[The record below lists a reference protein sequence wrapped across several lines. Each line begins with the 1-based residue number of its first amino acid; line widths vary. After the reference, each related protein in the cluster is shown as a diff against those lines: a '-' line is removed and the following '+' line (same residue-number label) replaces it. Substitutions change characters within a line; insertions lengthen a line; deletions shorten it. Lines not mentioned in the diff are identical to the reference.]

1 MNTDTWDTQQI
12 AAHLG
17 VGRRYVTEELTKKP
31 DFPKPVINR
40 SQRIRRWAI
49 AAVKQWAQG
58 GK

>member
-1 MNTDTWDTQQI
+1 MNVETWNTAQI
-12 AAHLG
+12 ASYLDLK
-17 VGRRYVTEELTKKP
+17 RRYVTDELTKKP

-40 SQRIRRWAI
+40 SQRMRRWAI